1 MITKADDYPI
11 HQTPDPIAVSYNR
24 NQYDRYF
31 FNGFRADG
39 SLAFA
44 VAFGVYPHLGVMDGA
59 FAVSIDGMQHNVR
72 VSRHLVDAERM
83 DTTVGPLSVEVVE
96 PLKVVRVRLGGN
108 EGGIEADLTFT
119 GRLAPMEEPRQ
130 RMIHDGKCHMDITRM
145 TQSGSWQGW
154 ISVHGRRIEVR
165 PDTVSGVRDRSW
177 GIKAIGQPRQLKDTF
192 WLWTPLQAEDRDL
205 HFYAIERPDGTR
217 SVLGA
222 QMAML
227 AGGKAE
233 HMADAWADLTYRPGT
248 AEVARATIHMIR
260 QRGQGEITVRLTT
273 AGAGRLF
280 LSGVGYQHQEW
291 GHGFDKGASAF
302 SHDTIQAAG
311 LVVTNMPRHI
321 HDMHFQV
328 PVSAEVT
335 LPDGVTLA
343 ASGVLEQM
351 IAGTHAP
358 SGLKPD

>member
-31 FNGFRADG
+31 FNGFSADG
-39 SLAFA
+39 GLAFA

-59 FAVSIDGMQHNVR
+59 FAVLVDGLQHNVR
-72 VSRHLVDAERM
+72 VSRHIVDAERM

-96 PLKVVRVRLGGN
+96 PLKVVRVRLGSN
-108 EGGIEADLTFT
+108 DGGIEADLTFS

-130 RMIHDGKCHMDITRM
+130 RMIQDGKCRMDITRM

-154 ISVHGRRIEVR
+154 ISVHGRRIEVLPATMR
-165 PDTVSGVRDRSW
+165 GVRDRSW
-177 GIKAIGQPRQLKDTF
+177 GIKAIGQPRQLRDTF
-192 WLWTPLQAEDRDL
+192 WLWTPLQAADRDL
-205 HFYAIERPDGTR
+205 HFYTIERPDGTR
-217 SVLGA
+217 SVVGA
-222 QMAML
+222 QTAML
-227 AGGKAE
+227 TGGKVE
-233 HMADAWADLTYRPGT
+233 HMADAWADVSYRPGT
-248 AEVARATIHMIR
+248 AEVTSATIHMIR
-260 QRGQGEITVRLTT
+260 QRGQGKITVRLTT
-273 AGAGRLF
+273 ADSGRLF

-291 GHGFDKGASAF
+291 GHGFDKGANAM
-302 SHDTIQAAG
+302 SHDSIETADQ
-311 LVVTNMPRHI
+311 VVTNMPRHI

-335 LPDGVTLA
+335 LPDGAVLQ
-343 ASGVLEQM
+343 ASGLLEQM

-358 SGLKPD
+358 SGLIPG